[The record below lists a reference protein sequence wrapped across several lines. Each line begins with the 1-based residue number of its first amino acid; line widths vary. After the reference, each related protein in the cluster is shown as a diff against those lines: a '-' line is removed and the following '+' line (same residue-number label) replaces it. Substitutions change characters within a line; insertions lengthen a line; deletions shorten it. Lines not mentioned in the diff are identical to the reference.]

1 MAKTTAISRRIF
13 FAGGLLSLWAA
24 AADAAE
30 LLEFEFERTGSRYTV
45 RSESYIDVPPQ
56 GVFNVLS
63 DYENFHRI
71 SSLVVESRD
80 LGVGPDGE
88 HLVFTKNSG
97 CLAFFCRS
105 VSKVER
111 LEAQAPSEITTTVIP
126 ERSDV
131 SYSRSHWLLK
141 REGRGT
147 RLSYSVETE
156 INFWV
161 PPMIGNY
168 LLSRWLEKGG
178 KKALVSIEYDAW
190 HSLYAAPAAEPA
202 QEH

>member
-1 MAKTTAISRRIF
+1 MAKTTAAKIQRVL
-13 FAGGLLSLWAA
+13 ACGLLSVWVASA
-24 AADAAE
+24 GAAE
-30 LLEFEFERTGSRYTV
+30 LLKFEFERKGSRYTV

-63 DYENFHRI
+63 DYETLHRI
-71 SSLVVESRD
+71 SSLVEESRD
-80 LGVGPDGE
+80 LGSGTDGE

-111 LEAQAPSEITTTVIP
+111 LQVQVPSEILTIVVP

-131 SYSRSHWLLK
+131 SYSYSRWLLEK
-141 REGRGT
+141 EGRGT

-168 LLSRWLEKGG
+168 LLERWLKKGG
-178 KKALVSIEYDAW
+178 KSALANIEYYAW
-190 HSLYAAPAAEPA
+190 HSLYPEPAEAPA
-202 QEH
+202 QDL